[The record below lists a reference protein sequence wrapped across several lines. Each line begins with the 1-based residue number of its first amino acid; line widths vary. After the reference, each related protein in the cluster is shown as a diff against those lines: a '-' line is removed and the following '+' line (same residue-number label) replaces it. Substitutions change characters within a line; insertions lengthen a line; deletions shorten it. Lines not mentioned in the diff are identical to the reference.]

1 MRNIYL
7 YTKANHG
14 ISNDIAIIKDF
25 FDKYKVRYCIHQI
38 NDYED
43 FPEKLNHVDIIFLYD
58 DVWQDVSKLI
68 ESQSNS
74 DDYEEELYIIKCNN
88 PLSIEKLELNKNK
101 LLPKKEQVITLK
113 AKNEIIRV
121 YSQKILYF
129 ENINRKV
136 YAHTVNGI
144 IEISTHIR
152 ELETELN
159 KYGFLSSYISF
170 LVNPYW
176 ISNIKGC
183 DIILKNGEVI
193 PLSQK
198 KASHF
203 RAKYKKFIELSD

>member
-7 YTKANHG
+7 YTKKNDG
-14 ISNDIAIIKDF
+14 ISKDIATIKDF
-25 FDKYKVRYCIHQI
+25 FDRYKVTYSIHQI
-38 NDYED
+38 NDYEE
-43 FPEKLNHVDIIFLYD
+43 FPENLNHVDIIFIYD

-74 DDYEEELYIIKCNN
+74 NDYEEELYIIKCDN
-88 PLSIEKLELNKNK
+88 PLSFGKLELNKNK
-101 LLPKKEQVITLK
+101 LLPKKDQIITLK
-113 AKNEIIRV
+113 AKNEIIRI
-121 YSQKILYF
+121 YSHKILYF

-136 YAHTVNGI
+136 QAHTVNGI

-152 ELETELN
+152 ELESELN
-159 KYGFLSSYISF
+159 KYGFLSSYISI

-183 DIILKNGEVI
+183 DIVLKNGEVI

-198 KASHF
+198 KAARF
-203 RAKYKKFIELSD
+203 RAKYKEFIEISD